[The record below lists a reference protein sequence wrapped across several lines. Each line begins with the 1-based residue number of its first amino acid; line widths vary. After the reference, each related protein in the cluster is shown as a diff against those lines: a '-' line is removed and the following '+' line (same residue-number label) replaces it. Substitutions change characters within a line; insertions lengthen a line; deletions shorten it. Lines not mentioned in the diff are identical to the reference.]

1 MCDLSILHPID
12 SMSCIGT
19 RIVGGVGSA
28 VTSAFSTVFGG
39 IVTWLSGLITDAIAG
54 MIKTLGTF
62 WVKVGTPGVG
72 DVDGNPSSTISWMWA
87 HLRWYTL
94 ALLVFSVL
102 LGAGRMALAR
112 RAEPGTDTLRSIV
125 QYSLVST
132 LGVAVVA
139 AGIEASDLFSTWI
152 ITAST
157 GSDFTTSIGNLLN
170 FGAATGTAGIGLV
183 LLVVLGL
190 LAVLASII
198 QIVLMVMRS
207 AMLVLL
213 ISIGPLAAAATNTEM
228 GKQWFR
234 KVLAWTIAFLLYK
247 PVASIIYA
255 LAFRLMS
262 STATGGGLVG
272 IILGIAM
279 MIMALLGLP
288 ALMRFLVPAVAAT
301 AGGAGA
307 GAMAAGAIAT
317 GAMLVAGGGLAA
329 AKGAGGAAAAAG
341 PSGSTT
347 GTGGTPPPGGGGG
360 GGGGSG
366 LSGSGPSDGGGGAGG
381 GGGPS
386 GSGPSGG
393 GGGAE
398 GLMAAA
404 GADTS
409 GAQASMAAGAGG
421 PPTAENTTT
430 ASPPPPPGGQGPSRS
445 GRGLQAA
452 AVGLG
457 AARSG
462 GALVQD
468 HPEPSSS

>member
-28 VTSAFSTVFGG
+28 VSSAFSTIFGG

-62 WVKVGTPGVG
+62 WVKVDTPSVG

-139 AGIEASDLFSTWI
+139 AGIQASDLFSTWI

-347 GTGGTPPPGGGGG
+347 GAGGTPPPGGGGDPGGG
-360 GGGGSG
+360 GGGGS
-366 LSGSGPSDGGGGAGG
+366 
-381 GGGPS
+381 GPS

-398 GLMAAA
+398 SLMAAA

-430 ASPPPPPGGQGPSRS
+430 ASPPPAPGGQGPSRS

-457 AARSG
+457 SARSG

>member
-1 MCDLSILHPID
+1 MCELSVLHPID
-12 SMSCIGT
+12 SMMCVGT
-19 RIVGGVGSA
+19 RIVGGVGHA

-39 IVTWLSGLITDAIAG
+39 IVKWLSGLILDAIAW

-62 WVKVGTPGVG
+62 WVKVGTPSVG
-72 DVDGNPSSTISWMWA
+72 DTGGNPSSTISWMWA

-102 LGAGRMALAR
+102 LGAGRMAVAR
-112 RAEPGTDTLRSIV
+112 RAEPGTDTLRSIAG
-125 QYSLVST
+125 YCLVST

-139 AGIEASDLFSTWI
+139 AGIEASDLFSSWI

-170 FGAATGTAGIGLV
+170 FGAATGTAPIGLV
-183 LLVVLGL
+183 LLIILGL

-207 AMLVLL
+207 AMLILLVCVL
-213 ISIGPLAAAATNTEM
+213 PLSAAATNTEM

-255 LAFRLMS
+255 QAFRLMS

-272 IILGIAM
+272 IILGITM

-317 GAMLVAGGGLAA
+317 GAMLVAGGGMAA
-329 AKGAGGAAAAAG
+329 AKGAGGGAAAAG
-341 PSGSTT
+341 PSGATT
-347 GTGGTPPPGGGGG
+347 GTGGAPPAGGGGG

-366 LSGSGPSDGGGGAGG
+366 
-381 GGGPS
+381 PS
-386 GSGPSGG
+386 GSGPSGS

-421 PPTAENTTT
+421 SPTAENTAA

-445 GRGLQAA
+445 GRGLHAA
-452 AVGLG
+452 AVGVG
-457 AARSG
+457 AGRSG

-468 HPEPSSS
+468 HPEPSGS

>member
-28 VTSAFSTVFGG
+28 VTSAFSTIFGG

-62 WVKVGTPGVG
+62 WVKVGTPSVG

-132 LGVAVVA
+132 LGVAVIA

-317 GAMLVAGGGLAA
+317 GAMLVAGGGLAT

-341 PSGSTT
+341 PSGATT
-347 GTGGTPPPGGGGG
+347 GAGGAPPGGGSVG
-360 GGGGSG
+360 GGGGS
-366 LSGSGPSDGGGGAGG
+366 
-381 GGGPS
+381 GPS

-393 GGGAE
+393 GGGGGAG

-409 GAQASMAAGAGG
+409 GAQASLAAGAGG

>member
-1 MCDLSILHPID
+1 MCELSVLHPVD
-12 SMSCIGT
+12 SMACIGT
-19 RIVGGVGSA
+19 RIVDGVGHS

-39 IVTWLSGLITDAIAG
+39 IVTWLSGLITDAIAW

-62 WVKVGTPGVG
+62 WVNIGTPNVG
-72 DVDGNPSSTISWMWA
+72 DSAGTPASTISWMWA

-102 LGAGRMALAR
+102 LGAGRMAVAR

-139 AGIEASDLFSTWI
+139 AGIEASDLFSSWI
-152 ITAST
+152 ISAST
-157 GSDFTTSIGNLLN
+157 GSDFTTSIGQLLN
-170 FGAATGTAGIGLV
+170 FGSATGTATFGLI
-183 LLVVLGL
+183 LLIILGL

-207 AMLVLL
+207 AMLILL
-213 ISIGPLAAAATNTEM
+213 VCIGPLAAAATNTEM

-255 LAFRLMS
+255 LAFRLMAS
-262 STATGGGLVG
+262 GGNGGDLVG
-272 IILGIAM
+272 IILGITM

-307 GAMAAGAIAT
+307 GAMAAGALAT

-329 AKGAGGAAAAAG
+329 GKGAGGAAATGG
-341 PSGSTT
+341 PTGSTM
-347 GTGGTPPPGGGGG
+347 GPGGGGSAGG
-360 GGGGSG
+360 GGGGS
-366 LSGSGPSDGGGGAGG
+366 
-381 GGGPS
+381 GPS

-393 GGGAE
+393 DGPSP
-398 GLMAAA
+398 A
-404 GADTS
+404 G
-409 GAQASMAAGAGG
+409 GAGG
-421 PPTAENTTT
+421 SPAEDHTAGSTPAPT
-430 ASPPPPPGGQGPSRS
+430 SPESSPG

-452 AVGLG
+452 SVGS
-457 AARSG
+457 ATARAG

-468 HPEPSSS
+468 YPESSHPMPAAGTGAPTHHDR

>member
-1 MCDLSILHPID
+1 MCELSVLHPID
-12 SMSCIGT
+12 SMQCIGT
-19 RIVGGVGSA
+19 RIVGGVGHA
-28 VTSAFSTVFGG
+28 VTSAFSTIFGG
-39 IVTWLSGLITDAIAG
+39 IVTWLSGLITDAIAW

-62 WVKVGTPGVG
+62 WVKIGTPSVG
-72 DVDGNPSSTISWMWA
+72 DADGNPSSTVGWMWA

-102 LGAGRMALAR
+102 LGAGRMAIAR
-112 RAEPGTDTLRSIV
+112 RAEPGTDTLRSVV

-139 AGIEASDLFSTWI
+139 AGIAASDLFSSWI

-170 FGAATGTAGIGLV
+170 FGAATGTAAFGLV
-183 LLVVLGL
+183 LLIILGL

-207 AMLVLL
+207 AMLILL
-213 ISIGPLAAAATNTEM
+213 VCVAPLAAAATNTEM
-228 GKQWFR
+228 GQQWFR
-234 KVLAWTIAFLLYK
+234 KVLAWTIAFILYK

-272 IILGIAM
+272 IILGITM

-288 ALMRFLVPAVAAT
+288 ALMRFLVPAVSAT
-301 AGGAGA
+301 AGGAGT

-329 AKGAGGAAAAAG
+329 AAGAASAAG
-341 PSGSTT
+341 PSGASL
-347 GTGGTPPPGGGGG
+347 GSGGSPPSGGGDGSGGGGGG

-366 LSGSGPSDGGGGAGG
+366 
-381 GGGPS
+381 PS
-386 GSGPSGG
+386 GSGPGGDGGLMAGAGADPAAAQACVAAGG
-393 GGGAE
+393 GGPATS
-398 GLMAAA
+398 A
-404 GADTS
+404 GS
-409 GAQASMAAGAGG
+409 GGSPPAGG
-421 PPTAENTTT
+421 
-430 ASPPPPPGGQGPSRS
+430 SPGGRS
-445 GRGLQAA
+445 GRGLPATSI
-452 AVGLG
+452 GLD

-468 HPEPSSS
+468 YPEPAGS